1 MAATPVR
8 RLARRA
14 GDVICISAVAVG
26 VAALVSCAGSAPD
39 VPAGPGGNP
48 DAVLSLGREIWGGRC
63 VACHGTDGLGNQDL
77 HSPPIVQLDDWY
89 LLNQLRN
96 FKSGARGAA
105 PGDTWGM
112 TMRVNSLVLT
122 DQAMQDVIAYVQT
135 LR

>member
-63 VACHGTDGLGNQDL
+63 VACHGTDGRGGRGKK
-77 HSPPIVQLDDWY
+77 LDDGQIFE
-89 LLNQLRN
+89 L
-96 FKSGARGAA
+96 F
-105 PGDTWGM
+105 PEIDTM
-112 TMRVNSLVLT
+112 M
-122 DQAMQDVIAYVQT
+122 AVIANGKGRGMPAFGGVLSAEEIEAVSRYVREV
-135 LR
+135 LN